1 MIADSDVPGWT
12 ARLNGQVVPIQR
24 VNLLARGIVVPAGR
38 NRLDMHYVPEG
49 WARGVALT
57 RAGLL
62 AWVLAA
68 LAALAWSFLNRRTAR
83 PA

>member
-1 MIADSDVPGWT
+1 
-12 ARLNGQVVPIQR
+12 VVPIQR

-38 NRLDMHYVPEG
+38 HRLDMNYVPEG
-49 WARGVALT
+49 WTRGVALT

-62 AWVLAA
+62 AWLLAA
-68 LAALAWSFLNRRTAR
+68 IAALAWTFLGRRTPR